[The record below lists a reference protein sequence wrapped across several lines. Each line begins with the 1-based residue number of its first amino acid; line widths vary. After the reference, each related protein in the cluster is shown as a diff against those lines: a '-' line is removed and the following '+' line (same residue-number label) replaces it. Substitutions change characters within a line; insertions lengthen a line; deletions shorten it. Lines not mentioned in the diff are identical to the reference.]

1 MDWSN
6 QIMQS
11 TIENFKSELRQEKAE
26 KDAKEEMNASKSKQ
40 NFDFK
45 SAISEKDMEEAR
57 LREELQR
64 AQTSLRNLDEERFHL
79 KQLLALN
86 EVDNQKL
93 TDGIADVKDEL
104 EVKRNA
110 QKIQE
115 IWCESPRE
123 IVSLLFESEVKE
135 KADANEK
142 GRTVCALK
150 EKLLDYKIKISSLEQ
165 RITIYRS
172 QVAEYVIEIAMITA
186 KRLSNESKMARQCIK
201 QKKLLRRTL
210 MRL

>member
-1 MDWSN
+1 
-6 QIMQS
+6 
-11 TIENFKSELRQEKAE
+11 
-26 KDAKEEMNASKSKQ
+26 
-40 NFDFK
+40 
-45 SAISEKDMEEAR
+45 MEEAR

-79 KQLLALN
+79 KQLLA
-86 EVDNQKL
+86 QKL

-186 KRLSNESKMARQCIK
+186 KRIMEQDKLMMQVENEQNVFKSGSI
-201 QKKLLRRTL
+201 T
-210 MRL
+210 